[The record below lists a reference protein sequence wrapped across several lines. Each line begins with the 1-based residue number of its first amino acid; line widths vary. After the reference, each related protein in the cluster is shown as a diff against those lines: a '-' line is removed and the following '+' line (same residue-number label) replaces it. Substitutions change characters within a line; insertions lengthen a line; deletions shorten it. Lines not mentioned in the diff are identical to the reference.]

1 MSLNAILLD
10 SREPPWVQA
19 LTFGDVPARVDT
31 LTAGDA
37 WLLVEDAVIVVER
50 KTFGDLLGSIQDGRL
65 FDQAARMVELSPW
78 CYLVVQGWGE
88 LDCEGKDFLSYVGK
102 GGASQFNIH
111 RIEGA
116 LATVQQMGVVVIR
129 IGPLQV
135 NYHDALL
142 WLASRKRGDVKITVK
157 REAVM
162 QSPGERILCALPSI
176 SEVRA
181 QALLD
186 HCGTAAWAL
195 TFLTGDGGGKIPGIG
210 PATKAAARQALGLDD
225 DQILAV
231 NIKYQ
236 GGNK

>member
-1 MSLNAILLD
+1 MTLSAVLLD

-19 LTFGDVPARVDT
+19 LDFGEIPTTVTA

-37 WLLVEDAVIVVER
+37 WLAVEDAAIMVER
-50 KTFGDLLGSIQDGRL
+50 KTFSDLLGSIQDGSL
-65 FDQAARMVELSPW
+65 FDQAARMVKLSPW
-78 CYLVVQGWGE
+78 CYLVVQGWGSFSAGE
-88 LDCEGKDFLSYVGK
+88 RYVRHTHLPK
-102 GGASQFNIH
+102 PWPAH

-116 LATVQQMGVVVIR
+116 LATIQQMGMVVVR
-129 IGPLQV
+129 IGEQQPL
-135 NYHDALL
+135 YRDALL

-162 QSPGERILCALPSI
+162 QSPGERILCALPGI

-195 TFLTGDGGGKIPGIG
+195 TYLTDEGGGKAPGIG
-210 PATKAAARQALGLDD
+210 PTTKASARRALGLED

-231 NIKYQ
+231 NIKEATSEST
-236 GGNK
+236 

>member
-1 MSLNAILLD
+1 MTLSAVLLD
-10 SREPPWVQA
+10 SREPPWVQS

-37 WLLVEDAVIVVER
+37 WLLVEDTILVVER
-50 KTFGDLLGSIQDGRL
+50 KTFSDLLGSIQDGRL

-78 CYLVVQGWGE
+78 CYLVVQGLGR
-88 LDCEGKDFLSYVGK
+88 LSREGDLVAYA
-102 GGASQFNIH
+102 GGAAWPVH

-116 LATVQQMGVVVIR
+116 LATVQQLGVAVVH
-129 IGPLQV
+129 IGALHQ

-142 WLASRKRGDVKITVK
+142 WLASRKRGDVEIAAPRRK
-157 REAVM
+157 AVM
-162 QSPGERILCALPSI
+162 QSPGERILCALPGI

-195 TFLTGDGGGKIPGIG
+195 TFLTNEGGGKVHGVG
-210 PATKAAARQALGLDD
+210 PATKAAARQALGLEDN
-225 DQILAV
+225 QILTV
-231 NIKYQ
+231 VYQ
-236 GGNK
+236 GGKQ

>member
-1 MSLNAILLD
+1 MTLSAVLLD

-78 CYLVVQGWGE
+78 CYLVVQGWGSAREITAYE
-88 LDCEGKDFLSYVGK
+88 LGWTV
-102 GGASQFNIH
+102 H
-111 RIEGA
+111 RVEGA
-116 LATVQQMGVVVIR
+116 LATVQQMGGVVVR
-129 IGPLQV
+129 IFPLHAD
-135 NYHDALL
+135 YHAALL
-142 WLASRKRGDVKITVK
+142 WLAGRKRGDVKIK
-157 REAVM
+157 APRRKAVM
-162 QSPGERILCALPSI
+162 QSPGERILCALPGI

-186 HCGTAAWAL
+186 HCSTAAWAL
-195 TFLTGDGGGKIPGIG
+195 TFLTDEGGGKVPGIG

-225 DQILAV
+225 GLPGLDDGQILAV
-231 NIKYQ
+231 NIKIKEV
-236 GGNK
+236 NSE